1 MEMDDRYQ
9 YFYLIKKKRK
19 VERQKGLIFYFK
31 LDMQKNLY
39 VFLKGMFPRAQD
51 DASWLAR
58 VPSTGRFSCSRALLI
73 CDSSNFKYLL
83 PNSSLLFPKFRIFF
97 LLSILGTF
105 APSL

>member
-39 VFLKGMFPRAQD
+39 VFLKSLFPRAQD
-51 DASWLAR
+51 DTFWLAR
-58 VPSTGRFSCSRALLI
+58 VPSTSRFSCSRALLI
-73 CDSSNFKYLL
+73 
-83 PNSSLLFPKFRIFF
+83 
-97 LLSILGTF
+97 
-105 APSL
+105 

>member
-39 VFLKGMFPRAQD
+39 VFLKSLFPRAQD
-51 DASWLAR
+51 DTFWLAR
-58 VPSTGRFSCSRALLI
+58 VPSTSRFSCSRALLI
-73 CDSSNFKYLL
+73 R
-83 PNSSLLFPKFRIFF
+83 LFQFQV
-97 LLSILGTF
+97 LASTF
-105 APSL
+105 IIAIP